1 MISKNQIKQIQ
12 ALHLKKNREQEN
24 LFMVEGVKLVNE
36 FVQDKSFEVKSVY
49 ATEEYIQQ
57 YKNLL
62 NSNNVSYT
70 EVSAEDLKKISLQTN
85 PNQVLAI
92 VVAKDFELNK
102 KLLLSSVTLYLDDIR
117 DPGNLGTI
125 IRIAD
130 WFGIKQV
137 ICSPN
142 TTEVYNPK
150 TLQASMGAIL
160 RTNVVYLPFSE
171 LEKYTATELAEVP
184 VYGALLKGENI
195 YTNNLKKGIIVIG
208 NEANGISNEVLQ
220 YVSHPITIPAAGN
233 NGSESLNAANACG
246 IICSEF
252 FRQLN
257 FK

>member
-1 MISKNQIKQIQ
+1 MISKNQIKHIQ

-24 LFMVEGVKLVNE
+24 LFIIEGIKLVNE
-36 FVQDKSFEVKSVY
+36 FVQANNFEIKTVY
-49 ATEEYIQQ
+49 ATSEYLQQ
-57 YKNLL
+57 YKTLL
-62 NSNNVSYT
+62 TSKSVSHT
-70 EVSAEDLKKISLQTN
+70 EITFEDLKKISLQTN

-92 VVAKDFELNK
+92 VTAKDSTLDTTI
-102 KLLLSSVTLYLDDIR
+102 LSSSITLYLDDIR

-137 ICSPN
+137 VCSPN

-160 RTNVVYLPFSE
+160 RTNVVYMAFEEFKPKLNNLPI
-171 LEKYTATELAEVP
+171 
-184 VYGALLKGENI
+184 YGALLKGENI
-195 YTNNLKKGIIVIG
+195 YTSRLTHGVVIIG
-208 NEANGISNEVLQ
+208 NEANGISKEVLA
-220 YVSHPITIPAAGN
+220 HITNPITIPAATN